1 MVWQQLVLLVT
12 ILIAA
17 VQAQSCSGQAIIT
30 SQADLDNIESCSSYD
45 GTISI
50 DGTNVESLDMDG
62 IQRISGDLIMRNNDN
77 LNSFNAPALQSIRG
91 QLEMS
96 NQTRLSQF
104 TVPNLKN
111 VSSITLAVLP
121 QLDDVSFV
129 NALSGLSTI
138 SIADTLV
145 QSIQNPY
152 ITNLRQLRLTNNNNL
167 TTIQLDKLSK
177 VEGKLYVT
185 ANGPS
190 CSAEFPK
197 LTSIQSATFRNL
209 NNINLPAL
217 TVSTQDIS
225 FNQNLAHDLK
235 LDALISVGGS
245 LIVVDNN
252 ELSNLTMSNLTTIGG
267 AFAVG
272 NNTKLLAID
281 GFPKLQ
287 EVKGTVDFAGAFDKA
302 NIPALKNVRGE
313 MRLQTTSTV
322 FKCNDI
328 KSSQVVNG
336 GSLEC
341 KSNLAPNQI
350 DSTFGQ
356 NGKGASSGAQSGSA
370 SSSLALAACMAFII
384 II

>member
-1 MVWQQLVLLVT
+1 
-12 ILIAA
+12 
-17 VQAQSCSGQAIIT
+17 
-30 SQADLDNIESCSSYD
+30 
-45 GTISI
+45 
-50 DGTNVESLDMDG
+50 
-62 IQRISGDLIMRNNDN
+62 
-77 LNSFNAPALQSIRG
+77 
-91 QLEMS
+91 
-96 NQTRLSQF
+96 
-104 TVPNLKN
+104 
-111 VSSITLAVLP
+111 
-121 QLDDVSFV
+121 
-129 NALSGLSTI
+129 
-138 SIADTLV
+138 
-145 QSIQNPY
+145 
-152 ITNLRQLRLTNNNNL
+152 LT
-167 TTIQLDKLSK
+167 
-177 VEGKLYVT
+177 G
-185 ANGPS
+185 
-190 CSAEFPK
+190 
-197 LTSIQSATFRNL
+197 
-209 NNINLPAL
+209 
-217 TVSTQDIS
+217 STQDIS

-313 MRLQTTSTV
+313 MRLQTTSSV

-356 NGKGASSGAQSGSA
+356 NGKGASSGAQSGST